1 MIIRD
6 EYLNKILK
14 YKDKKI
20 IKVLTGMRRSGKSTI
35 IKMIEEN
42 LLQNGIESKQ
52 IIMMNFDNIEN
63 EPYLEYHKLYDYILN
78 NLNTDKMNYIFL
90 DEIQNV
96 KNFEKSI
103 NSLLLKDN
111 VDIYITG
118 SNSYMMSGELAT
130 YLTGRYIEIE
140 ILPLSFKEYLSFV
153 GNKGNNQENFRDYLR
168 FGALPYISYL
178 NKDLEQIEN
187 YYRGIYST
195 VLLKDVVSR
204 NKITDIPLLESIVRF
219 IFDNIGNIVST
230 KKISDTLTSNGRKTN
245 PTTVENYIKY
255 LEDAYLIYKVKRY
268 DIKGKEY
275 LKTLEK
281 YYVSDIGFRNAILG
295 YRDTDYGHI
304 LENVVHLELRRRG
317 FKINSGKV
325 GDNEIDFIASKA
337 NDLIYYQVSDTVIDK
352 NTLNRELKPF
362 ELTNDHYE
370 KILITADYD
379 VATSYNGIKKINI
392 IDFLLQ

>member
-1 MIIRD
+1 MIIRE
-6 EYLNKILK
+6 EYLNRILK
-14 YKDKKI
+14 YKDKNI

-35 IKMIEEN
+35 LKMIEEN
-42 LLQNGIESKQ
+42 LIHNGVLQEQ
-52 IIMMNFDNIEN
+52 IVMMNFDSIEN
-63 EPYLEYHKLYDYILN
+63 EQYLDYHKLYNYISNYLN
-78 NLNTDKMNYIFL
+78 KDKMNYIFL

-96 KNFEKSI
+96 NSFEKCV
-103 NSLLLKDN
+103 NSLLLKEN

-140 ILPLSFKEYLSFV
+140 ILPLSFKEYLNFS
-153 GNKGNNQENFRDYLR
+153 GNYGNNQESFRDYLR
-168 FGALPYISYL
+168 FGALPYVANL
-178 NKDLEQIEN
+178 NKDPEQIEV

-195 VLLKDVVSR
+195 VLLKDVISR
-204 NKITDIPLLESIVRF
+204 NKVTDIPLLESIIRF
-219 IFDNIGNIVST
+219 LFDNIGNIVST
-230 KKISDTLTSNGRKTN
+230 KKISDTLSSYGRKTN
-245 PTTVENYIKY
+245 PITVENYIKY
-255 LEDAYLIYKVKRY
+255 LEDSYLVYKIKRY
-268 DIKGKEY
+268 DIKGKQY

-317 FKINSGKV
+317 YNINIGKV
-325 GDNEIDFIASKA
+325 GEHEIDFIASKT

-352 NTLNRELKPF
+352 DTLDRELKPF
-362 ELTNDHYE
+362 NMTNDHYE
-370 KILITADYD
+370 KILITSDYD

-392 IDFLLQ
+392 IDFLLK

>member
-370 KILITADYD
+370 KILITADFD